1 LEQQIYYDAAIY
13 CRLSRDDDIHGESSS
28 ILTQKA
34 MLSKYV
40 QEQNWRIIDYYVD
53 DGISGTTYD
62 RPDFKRMIRD
72 IEEGKINLVI
82 TKDLSR
88 LGRDYIQTGYYTEIY
103 FTEKNVRYIAL
114 NDGIDTINSDNDI
127 APFKNILNEMY
138 AKDISRKVKSAYK
151 IKAARG
157 DHHGAYAP
165 FGYKKHPEI
174 KGKIIVDYESAEVVR
189 LIFKLAS
196 QGYGA
201 SRIRTELTR
210 RKILTPS
217 AYLNKLNSRY
227 YGKEFINAKPEKYY
241 SWSMN
246 AVQRILQNEIYI
258 GNVTH
263 YKEISVSYKSKR
275 RQPQSKDKWITV
287 IGSHEPIV
295 DKETWDVVQDK
306 ARRRVNLGASHEPNI
321 FARIARCAD
330 CGWSMGL
337 TPRQIDFKTKKR
349 TERRYLQCSTN
360 RVYGKTRCT
369 LYNTNYQK
377 LCDLVFD
384 DIKAF
389 SKIAL
394 ENSEELLLMLTASS
408 DKKKLKDLE
417 QAKKDLAKTKQ
428 RLNDLELLL
437 QRLFEQ
443 NVSGKI
449 SDYNYSVMFKKYQ
462 KEQETQRLREKELI
476 ARIEANSQSVDNAS
490 KWIELIKQYVDI
502 QELDSIIVNE
512 LIEKILIH
520 EAKKENG
527 KRIQKIEIY
536 YRFIGKASD

>member
-1 LEQQIYYDAAIY
+1 MEQQIYYDVAIY
-13 CRLSRDDDIHGESSS
+13 CRLSRDDDMHGESSS

-40 QEQNWRIIDYYVD
+40 QDQNWRIVDYYVD
-53 DGISGTTYD
+53 DGISGTTYE

-103 FTEKNVRYIAL
+103 FSEKNVRYIAL

-174 KGKIIVDYESAEVVR
+174 KGKILIDDDSAEVVR
-189 LIFKLAS
+189 LIFNLAS

-201 SRIRTELTR
+201 SRIRTELTK

-217 AYLNKLNSRY
+217 AYLNKLNPKY
-227 YGKEFINAKPEKYY
+227 YAKEFMNAKPEKYY

-275 RQPQSKDKWITV
+275 RQPQTKDKWVTV
-287 IGSHEPIV
+287 EGSHEPLI
-295 DKETWDVVQDK
+295 DKETWDIVQDK
-306 ARRRVNLGASHEPNI
+306 AGRRVNFGASHEPNI
-321 FARIARCAD
+321 FARIARCVD

-337 TPRQIDFKTKKR
+337 TPKQIDFKTKKR

-369 LYNTNYQK
+369 LHNTNYQK
-377 LCDLVFD
+377 LCEIVLE

-389 SKIAL
+389 SKLAL
-394 ENSEELLLMLTASS
+394 ENSDELLLRLTESS
-408 DKKKLKDLE
+408 DKKKLKELE
-417 QAKKDLAKTKQ
+417 QTKKELAKTKL

-443 NVSGKI
+443 NVSGKM

-462 KEQETQRLREKELI
+462 EEQETQRLNEKELKK
-476 ARIEANSQSVDNAS
+476 RIEANSQSFDNVA
-490 KWIELIKQYVDI
+490 KWIDLIKQYGNI
-502 QELDSIIVNE
+502 QELDATIVNE

-527 KRIQKIEIY
+527 KRTQKIEIY